1 MEVFFSIV
9 GIIWG
14 ILCII
19 LFFKVWGMCNNVNEI
34 KNILQGKFVGKD
46 ENGTKDLD
54 DVYSK
59 SDDEK
64 LKELAIYVPE
74 NMTVEILGKEGGN
87 VYKCRSIKDGQIYY
101 FKKDVL
107 NFV

>member
-1 MEVFFSIV
+1 MEVFFSIIGV
-9 GIIWG
+9 IWS

-34 KNILQGKFVGKD
+34 KNILQEKFIGKD
-46 ENGTKDLD
+46 EKGAKDLNG
-54 DVYSK
+54 VHSL
-59 SDDEK
+59 SDDK
-64 LKELAIYVPE
+64 KPIELAVYLPE
-74 NMTVEILGKEGGN
+74 DMMVEILGKEGGN

>member
-34 KNILQGKFVGKD
+34 KNILQGDFVRKD
-46 ENGTKDLD
+46 ENEVKDLN

-64 LKELAIYVPE
+64 PKKFAIYKPE
-74 NMTVEILGKEGGN
+74 NMKVEILGKEGNN
-87 VYKCRSIKDGQIYY
+87 VYKCWSIKDGQMYL
-101 FKKDVL
+101 FRDEVL
-107 NFV
+107 EFI

>member
-19 LFFKVWGMCNNVNEI
+19 LFFKVWEMCNNVNEI
-34 KNILQGKFVGKD
+34 KNILQGKFVSKD
-46 ENGTKDLD
+46 ETGTKDLD

-64 LKELAIYVPE
+64 LKEFAIYVPE

-87 VYKCRSIKDGQIYY
+87 VYKCKSIKDGQIYY